1 MKILGIPHKKLLQ
14 SSVHIHDFCDVSTLH
29 SNPVVFY
36 SPVAPS
42 PSPSVLAH
50 SGQGNMGGPG
60 TTAGTNAGTS
70 AGVGRADCV
79 VSTPQLQVRQC

>member
-14 SSVHIHDFCDVSTLH
+14 SSVHIHDFCDVSSLQ

-50 SGQGNMGGPG
+50 PRHGNMGGPG
-60 TTAGTNAGTS
+60 AGAGAGS
-70 AGVGRADCV
+70 AECA
-79 VSTPQLQVRQC
+79 VSTSQPQVRQC